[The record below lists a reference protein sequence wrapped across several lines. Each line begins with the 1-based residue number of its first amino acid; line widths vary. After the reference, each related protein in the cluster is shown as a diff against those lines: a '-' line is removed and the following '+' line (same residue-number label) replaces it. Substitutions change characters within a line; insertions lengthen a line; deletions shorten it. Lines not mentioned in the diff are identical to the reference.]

1 MPKPLPLALRG
12 LRFFYRFLSPVLP
25 GVGVRLMWQ
34 VFRPRRRPLRDEQ
47 AQFLAGA
54 QSFSFTSTSAL
65 TGRALRLHGYRW
77 GQGPATVLLVHGWE
91 GSPADFRDLVPPL
104 VAQGYTV
111 AAFDLPAHGRSEGTE
126 TNLVEMKHALVEYI
140 NVAGL
145 PHAVMAHSLG
155 GIAAALLLAD
165 VPQWVE
171 HFVFV
176 ASPLTARAGF
186 EVGFGP
192 LRVPKAVRRRF
203 FQRLVLKLGQ
213 PLDAIAFA
221 PRAGLRA
228 KRLLAVYDTADDQ
241 AVFEPVQ
248 QYLADNAGIE
258 RLVVSG
264 VGHYR
269 LLRHPPVVERIVAF
283 LAPHNAASAIALTY
297 SSSTLSATA

>member
-1 MPKPLPLALRG
+1 MSKPIPLALRG
-12 LRFFYRFLSPVLP
+12 LRFFYQYLSPGLP
-25 GVGVRLMWQ
+25 WLGVSLLWRL
-34 VFRPRRRPLRDEQ
+34 FRPHRRPLREAQ

-54 QSFSFTSTSAL
+54 EAFAFTSSGAL
-65 TGRALRLHGYRW
+65 TGQPLRLQGYRW
-77 GQGPATVLLVHGWE
+77 GGGPRTVLLVHGWE

-104 VAQGYTV
+104 VARGYTV
-111 AAFDLPAHGRSEGTE
+111 AAFDLPAHGRSEGLE
-126 TNLVEMKHALVEYI
+126 TNLVEIKHALVEYTQ
-140 NVAGL
+140 VAGL
-145 PHAVMAHSLG
+145 PHAVVAHSLG

-165 VPQWVE
+165 VPKWVE

-203 FQRLVLKLGQ
+203 FQRLVLRLGQ

-228 KRLLAVYDTADDQ
+228 KRLLGVYDTDDDQ

-248 QYLADNAGIE
+248 QYLADNADIE

-269 LLRHPPVVERIVAF
+269 LLRHAPVVERIVAF
-283 LAPHNAASAIALTY
+283 LDNQGAAFALTATD

>member
-1 MPKPLPLALRG
+1 MSKPIPLALRG
-12 LRFFYRFLSPVLP
+12 LRFFYHYLSPGLP
-25 GVGVRLMWQ
+25 WLGVSLLWRL
-34 VFRPRRRPLRDEQ
+34 FRPHRRPLREAQ

-54 QSFSFTSTSAL
+54 EAFAFTSSGAL
-65 TGRALRLHGYRW
+65 TGQPIRLQGYRW
-77 GQGPATVLLVHGWE
+77 GGGPRTVLLVHGWE

-104 VAQGYTV
+104 VARGYTV
-111 AAFDLPAHGRSEGTE
+111 AAFDLPAHGRSEGLE
-126 TNLVEMKHALVEYI
+126 TNLVEIKHALVEYTQ
-140 NVAGL
+140 VAGL
-145 PHAVMAHSLG
+145 PHAVVAHSLG

-165 VPQWVE
+165 VPKWVE

-192 LRVPKAVRRRF
+192 LRVPMAVRRRF
-203 FQRLVLKLGQ
+203 FQRLVLRLGQ

-228 KRLLAVYDTADDQ
+228 KRLLGVYDTADDQ

-248 QYLADNAGIE
+248 QYLAEYADIE
-258 RLVVSG
+258 RLLVSG

-269 LLRHPPVVERIVAF
+269 LLRHAPVVERIVAF
-283 LAPHNAASAIALTY
+283 LDNQEAASALTATD